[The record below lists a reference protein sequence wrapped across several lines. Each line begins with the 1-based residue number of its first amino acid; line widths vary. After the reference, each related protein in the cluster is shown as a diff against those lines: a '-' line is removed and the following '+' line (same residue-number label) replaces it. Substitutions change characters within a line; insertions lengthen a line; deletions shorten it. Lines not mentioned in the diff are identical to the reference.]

1 MLSTF
6 SSYGDIQNVLVDT
19 LHVCVH
25 GLLIIVDILSM
36 LLAMPASVGL
46 LVTLDVVTETKK
58 QCSLLYYCTD

>member
-6 SSYGDIQNVLVDT
+6 SSYGDIQNVHVDT
-19 LHVCVH
+19 LHVCVY

-36 LLAMPASVGL
+36 LLAMHVSVGL

-58 QCSLLYYCTD
+58 QCSLLY